1 MMAKLA
7 DAQDLKSCDRERSCG
22 FDSRSSH
29 YTNSEIISE
38 IRVWIPASPTTSSLN
53 IVWKKHPK
61 VVISIIY
68 KYTSQSLKV
77 ETITEEAGSNPDR
90 ATTPG

>member
-7 DAQDLKSCDRERSCG
+7 DAQDLKSCDRERSCW

-53 IVWKKHPK
+53 IVWKKHTK
-61 VVISIIY
+61 VFISNC

-77 ETITEEAGSNPDR
+77 ETIAEEAGSNPDR
-90 ATTPG
+90 ATTPW